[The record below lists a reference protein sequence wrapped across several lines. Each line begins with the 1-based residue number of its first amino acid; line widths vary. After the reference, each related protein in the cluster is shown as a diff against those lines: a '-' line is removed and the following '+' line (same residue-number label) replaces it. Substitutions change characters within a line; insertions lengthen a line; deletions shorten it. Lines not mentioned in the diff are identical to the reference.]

1 MRNFLLAA
9 LAVVVLTASA
19 GAQTPTLV
27 VHIPDV
33 VLTQS
38 SSPQNGSFEVW
49 VQEENGDVGV
59 QAYNLGIKQSPTGIV
74 TFTGVGVSVDQPSL
88 FQTGGVGQVPTDRTL
103 NNPATFT
110 VGKDI
115 YLTDDFAPGGVSTN
129 APVDNADR
137 NGLFTVNFTVP
148 ANAVGTRSLLAE
160 LNPNFLGFFAAN
172 GSDVPFRFA
181 EEGGSIT
188 INPIPEPATLG
199 LALLG
204 LPLLARRRR

>member
-9 LAVVVLTASA
+9 LAVVALTASA
-19 GAQTPTLV
+19 SAQTPSLV

-38 SSPQNGSFEVW
+38 SSPQTGSFEVW
-49 VQEENGDVGV
+49 VQESGGDVGV

-74 TFTGVGVSVDQPSL
+74 TFTGVGVSVTHPSL
-88 FQTGGVGQVPTDRTL
+88 FQNAGVGQVPVDRTV

-115 YLTDDFAPGGVSTN
+115 YLTDEFAPGGVSTN
-129 APVDNADR
+129 APVDNANR
-137 NGLFTVNFTVP
+137 NGLFTVNFSVP
-148 ANAVGTRSLLAE
+148 ANAVGTRSLLPE
-160 LNPNFLGFFAAN
+160 LNPNFLGFFAAS
-172 GSDVPFRFA
+172 GADVPFTFA
-181 EEGGSIT
+181 PGGSIT
-188 INPIPEPATLG
+188 ITPVPEPATIG

>member
-9 LAVVVLTASA
+9 LAVVALSASA

-38 SSPQNGSFEVW
+38 GSPQNGSFEVW
-49 VQEENGDVGV
+49 VQESGGDVGV

-74 TFTGVGVSVDQPSL
+74 TFTGVGVSVDHPSL
-88 FQTGGVGQVPTDRTL
+88 FQTAGVGQIPTDRTA

-110 VGKDI
+110 AGKDI
-115 YLTDDFAPGGVSTN
+115 YLTDDFAPGGTPTN
-129 APVDNADR
+129 APVDNATR

-148 ANAVGTRSLLAE
+148 ADAVGTRSLLPE
-160 LNPNFLGFFAAN
+160 LNSNFLGFFAAS
-172 GSDVPFRFA
+172 GADIPFTFA
-181 EEGGSIT
+181 PTGSIT

-199 LALLG
+199 LALLAV
-204 LPLLARRRR
+204 PLLARRRR